1 MKIKKF
7 MTPEMYVE
15 RVEGSEEWYL
25 GVAFEED
32 VCDLFEAEM
41 MEKEEKD
48 FMGNCP
54 YFFHYPDGAV
64 YHPFPKKKHVYYE
77 NPVWDKDRFGVLAV
91 DFSLKMINIYT
102 YIPGEKPELLHSLCL
117 DEVEDCYNLKL
128 EMSPWILGRQTNNEY
143 EAIWPIKMRFPRG
156 DRESLICRNGTIL
169 YFSRWTE
176 DPFYHEYVVTVDMET
191 GEEICVEKGSL
202 YLMPDGNLWNI

>member
-54 YFFHYPDGAV
+54 YFFHYYICLPIFQLR
-64 YHPFPKKKHVYYE
+64 YICIFILQMY
-77 NPVWDKDRFGVLAV
+77 FLT
-91 DFSLKMINIYT
+91 IIYT
-102 YIPGEKPELLHSLCL
+102 VFLHLSS
-117 DEVEDCYNLKL
+117 N
-128 EMSPWILGRQTNNEY
+128 IT
-143 EAIWPIKMRFPRG
+143 
-156 DRESLICRNGTIL
+156 
-169 YFSRWTE
+169 FS
-176 DPFYHEYVVTVDMET
+176 H
-191 GEEICVEKGSL
+191 
-202 YLMPDGNLWNI
+202 